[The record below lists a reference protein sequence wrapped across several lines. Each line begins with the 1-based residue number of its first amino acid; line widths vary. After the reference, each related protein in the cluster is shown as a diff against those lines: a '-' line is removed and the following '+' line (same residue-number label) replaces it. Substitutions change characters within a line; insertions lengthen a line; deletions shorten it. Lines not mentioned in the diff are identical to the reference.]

1 MLLFI
6 GGSEIIFIVFI
17 VLLLF
22 GTSGVANLARTVG
35 KGMGEFKK
43 VSDELKREIDQVK
56 NDADSLIDP
65 KETQSSLNIKKPDDQ
80 EK

>member
-43 VSDELKREIDQVK
+43 VSDELKREIDQIKTDTDSTPEPQESKDPYPVEK
-56 NDADSLIDP
+56 SDA
-65 KETQSSLNIKKPDDQ
+65 Q